1 MLVLMLMTVLAHGLP
16 SSNFSNARLPPRITS
31 IQSHHQIPP
40 HGPVPTTL
48 LPSLHLVI
56 LHPIASVPSHIA
68 AMASKTTID
77 ASALSKPK
85 PSTSA
90 PISPLPTD
98 IARLYTYAHPAII
111 LSLYAFQF
119 KSIVADP
126 VPALLNI
133 LAPLAVLQVTYVAIC
148 LPPTGETP
156 KVKKVK
162 PGEKKAVKE
171 VGGARGS
178 VVVRVKVS
186 IFSFSGHT
194 WL

>member
-1 MLVLMLMTVLAHGLP
+1 
-16 SSNFSNARLPPRITS
+16 
-31 IQSHHQIPP
+31 
-40 HGPVPTTL
+40 
-48 LPSLHLVI
+48 
-56 LHPIASVPSHIA
+56 
-68 AMASKTTID
+68 MASKTTID
-77 ASALSKPK
+77 ASTLTKPK

-133 LAPLAVLQVTYVAIC
+133 LAPLAVLQVAYVAIC

-156 KVKKVK
+156 KVKKAK
-162 PGEKKAVKE
+162 PGEKKGGKE
-171 VGGARGS
+171 GGGTGRGS
-178 VVVRVKVS
+178 VVVRRTIS
-186 IFSFSGHT
+186 IFPYSWQQT
-194 WL
+194 